1 MIKREQL
8 CKFGIIKKILN
19 YYITDMVCVLLNV
32 CFQYHLL
39 LKASEREGSICM
51 KIYISLHV
59 GIGVLFTGRMG
70 NCNLH
75 PI

>member
-1 MIKREQL
+1 MQIWHNL
-8 CKFGIIKKILN
+8 KILN

-70 NCNLH
+70 NN
-75 PI
+75 IAV